1 MKKRF
6 LPFHGAIKQLVR
18 HVLLFILTIT
28 FAGIPLSL
36 SSQEEIK
43 TTEKVSVVNIEV
55 PVRVFYKG
63 RAVDDLKKSDFKL
76 YEGKERQEIHGFYKV
91 KKKIKIKDP
100 KLLLPS
106 RYFVLVFRIT
116 EYNDALKK
124 GLDYVFRDILKRND
138 QLLVFVN
145 DKTLFIKNLLDKEQA
160 FSLIDKTLREES
172 ARSRHLMTKYLLK
185 IKQLLEDVKLK
196 LGAISFGADLIPVDK
211 ANYLLDFLNRYLITW
226 KEYKNRYLVPDMDS
240 YYNFARFLEK
250 IRMEKWVIS
259 FYQVELFPKLQLSGD
274 FLRMIDHSVQ
284 AWLMGRSE
292 DMAYA
297 RKITVQLHLIDRE
310 LNAAENFPAG
320 EISKLFFKV
329 GATFHSILMT
339 VHREANVRD
348 LEFKNLSTDIEN
360 SLREITAKTG
370 GELMATNNL
379 EKALSKVVEKE
390 DICYMLTYAP
400 ENPGKKG
407 KISVELGNRD
417 YRKYDV
423 IYDKNMREDYIRE
436 YLAKKNAGQPTVELN
451 EIKFKGKKLSF
462 RIGGFLMK
470 KTGKEKMGKL
480 GVRIRVKDRRSQP
493 LYDKKK
499 QIEAKQETIAFSLAF
514 DWLNAGEYNIIVDV
528 QDLLT
533 GKNASSFLQPVIK

>member
-185 IKQLLEDVKLK
+185 IKWLLEDVKLK
-196 LGAISFGADLIPVDK
+196 IGAISFGADLIPVDQ
-211 ANYLLDFLNRYLITW
+211 ANDLLNFLNKYLITW
-226 KEYKNRYLVPDMDS
+226 KEYKNRYLVPDMDN

-259 FYQVELFPKLQLSGD
+259 FYQIELFPKLQLSGD
-274 FLRMIDHSVQ
+274 FRRMIDRSVQ

-297 RKITVQLHLIDRE
+297 RKITAQLHLVDRE

-348 LEFKNLSTDIEN
+348 LEFKSLSTDIEN

-370 GELMATNNL
+370 GELMTTNNL

-400 ENPGKKG
+400 ENPGKRG

-423 IYDKNMREDYIRE
+423 IYDRNMREDYIRE
-436 YLAKKNAGQPTVELN
+436 YLAKKNAGQPTVELS
-451 EIKFKGKKLSF
+451 EIKFKEKKLSF

-470 KTGKEKMGKL
+470 KTGKEKIGKL

-533 GKNASSFLQPVIK
+533 GKSASSFLQPVIK

>member
-1 MKKRF
+1 M
-6 LPFHGAIKQLVR
+6 
-18 HVLLFILTIT
+18 
-28 FAGIPLSL
+28 
-36 SSQEEIK
+36 
-43 TTEKVSVVNIEV
+43 
-55 PVRVFYKG
+55 
-63 RAVDDLKKSDFKL
+63 
-76 YEGKERQEIHGFYKV
+76 
-91 KKKIKIKDP
+91 
-100 KLLLPS
+100 LPS

-533 GKNASSFLQPVIK
+533 GKSASSFLQPVIK

>member
-533 GKNASSFLQPVIK
+533 GKSASSFLQPVIK